1 MTRKRF
7 GEGTHLLH
15 SLEGVGQLERDTT
28 LGISEPHTNLTTTRD
43 DAPERCVNAAAQRS
57 ELETTSGLEMRD
69 NIFPRC
75 VFGENDGLSKIG
87 PLSGF
92 RMGFKRRLPSF
103 EWTRRRS

>member
-15 SLEGVGQLERDTT
+15 SLEGVGQLKRDTT
-28 LGISEPHTNLTTTRD
+28 LDITEPHTNRTTPGD
-43 DAPERCVNAAAQRS
+43 DAPERRVNAAAQRS

-75 VFGENDGLSKIG
+75 VFGENDGQSKIG

-92 RMGFKRRLPSF
+92 RMGFKRRLPSL
-103 EWTRRRS
+103 EWTRRKS

>member
-7 GEGTHLLH
+7 GEGAHLLH
-15 SLEGVGQLERDTT
+15 SLEGVGQLKRDTT
-28 LGISEPHTNLTTTRD
+28 LDITEPHTNRTTPGD
-43 DAPERCVNAAAQRS
+43 DAPERRVNAAAQRS

-75 VFGENDGLSKIG
+75 VFGENDGQSKIG

-92 RMGFKRRLPSF
+92 RMGFKRRLPSL
-103 EWTRRRS
+103 EWTRRKS